1 MTVESLITSAIAD
14 EVNAKLDPNIVKE
27 IADKKAQRL
36 TEKFVRQIDIN
47 AIVKNEL
54 KNLLNT
60 YEGQKLIKSAITSSI
75 RITLVTE

>member
-1 MTVESLITSAIAD
+1 MTVESLIASAIAD

-27 IADKKAQRL
+27 IADKKVQRL

-75 RITLVTE
+75 RVTLVTE